1 MICDLD
7 RKGLSALIT
16 NHQSQITNRSLKA
29 SLLLPPIYAIT
40 DTRVS
45 GIGSH
50 SEIARRL
57 FSVGIRLLQVR
68 EKEMEDRELL
78 PQVDEAAGLARES
91 GALLLVNDR
100 VDVALVAGTG
110 VHLGEE
116 DLPAEEARKIL
127 PPGAVIGVSTH
138 DVEAAGRAFAD
149 PSCDY
154 VAFGPVFESGTKT
167 VRQAR
172 GLEDLARA
180 AAIKSKPLVAIGGIG
195 AETLD
200 SVFEA
205 GADSAAM
212 IGGLL
217 AGGAIED
224 KARLALD
231 SARRREIRGRIYL
244 VGFMGCGKSAIGRR
258 IAERLGR
265 PFVDL
270 DAEIERTSGAT
281 IRALFESDGE
291 AAFREREA
299 MFLEGTEALP
309 DAVIATGG
317 GCYVREGN
325 RRTVSRLGTAVF
337 LDVPFPIL
345 AARLSEKTDRPLF
358 QNPEQAAR
366 LYAEREPFY
375 RMQAV
380 PVRLEGDSVERAAD
394 RVLDALS
401 DRSRRR
407 PVL

>member
-1 MICDLD
+1 LN
-7 RKGLSALIT
+7 SALF
-16 NHQSQITNRSLKA
+16 
-29 SLLLPPIYAIT
+29 LPPIYAIT
-40 DTRVS
+40 DARVAGVS
-45 GIGSH
+45 SH
-50 SEIARRL
+50 AEIARRL

-68 EKEMEDRELL
+68 EKSMEDRDLL
-78 PQVDEAAGLARES
+78 PQVDEAAALAREN

-100 VDVALVAGTG
+100 VDVALAAGTG

-138 DVEAAGRAFAD
+138 DLEAARRAFD
-149 PSCDY
+149 DRNCDY
-154 VAFGPVFESGTKT
+154 VAFGPVFDSGTKT
-167 VRQAR
+167 ARKAR
-172 GLEDLARA
+172 GLDPLSLA
-180 AAIKSKPLVAIGGIG
+180 AAIKTKPLVAIGGIA

-200 SVFEA
+200 SVFDA

-217 AGGAIED
+217 SGGAVEENS
-224 KARLALD
+224 RRALD
-231 SARRREIRGRIYL
+231 AARRRDIPGRIYL
-244 VGFMGCGKSAIGRR
+244 VGFMGSGKTAIGRR
-258 IAERLGR
+258 LAERLGR

-291 AAFREREA
+291 PAFREREA

-309 DAVIATGG
+309 DAVVATGG

-337 LDVPFPIL
+337 LDVPFPTL
-345 AARLSEKTDRPLF
+345 AARLSGKTDRPLF
-358 QNPEQAAR
+358 ENPEQAAR

-375 RMQAV
+375 RMQAI
-380 PVRLEGDSVERAAD
+380 PVRVEGDSVEEAAD

-407 PVL
+407 PIL